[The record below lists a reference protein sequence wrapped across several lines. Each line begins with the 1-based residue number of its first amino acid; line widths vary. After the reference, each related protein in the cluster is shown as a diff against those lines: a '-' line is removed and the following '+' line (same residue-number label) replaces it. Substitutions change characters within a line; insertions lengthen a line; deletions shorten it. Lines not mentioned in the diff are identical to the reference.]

1 MYLSLNFTQDPYAH
15 LSPSNTSFTP
25 LHACLFI
32 YLSIHLSSFPSIPR
46 HLLILVSPPSSLSP
60 PAIFLPMEIW
70 NEEEEKRKIGREGLC
85 IYTIDNYNRMERE
98 KRDGKIRVTSG
109 IINRLRCEGYI
120 LFLLVLLLCFA
131 HYIFHLASLEDK
143 NTSVEIYSSCR
154 SFRTVCSAAHR
165 PDIGSSAS
173 FLAKN
178 FLSSTNYKVL
188 LSKSVKNIL
197 SRIFTR
203 SSWKRSSNIISLYT
217 RGVNPSEGL
226 FDSIKSLV
234 IALASFMKSF
244 RFPPSL

>member
-109 IINRLRCEGYI
+109 MINRLRCEGYCF
-120 LFLLVLLLCFA
+120 FLCYYF
-131 HYIFHLASLEDK
+131 ASLI
-143 NTSVEIYSSCR
+143 TSFISRVWKIRIPPLKFILRADHFAQFARLHIVPILDPRQVSSPKTFYPR
-154 SFRTVCSAAHR
+154 QITKSFYPR
-165 PDIGSSAS
+165 
-173 FLAKN
+173 
-178 FLSSTNYKVL
+178 
-188 LSKSVKNIL
+188 
-197 SRIFTR
+197 
-203 SSWKRSSNIISLYT
+203 SWKTFFREFLRVR
-217 RGVNPSEGL
+217 RGN
-226 FDSIKSLV
+226 DRRI
-234 IALASFMKSF
+234 
-244 RFPPSL
+244 